1 MTMTGPFVGT
11 LKNRNPG
18 PGNYELGSTLN
29 KTSYSM
35 FGRISIE
42 DKEKLK
48 IPGPGF
54 CIYSFI

>member
-1 MTMTGPFVGT
+1 MTGPFVGT